1 MEATAGQACCTLS
14 WDSCSL
20 MRYFHRANRG
30 KQEDIAEHCLSDG
43 HSDLAGT
50 FSEVWANALCLD
62 QRPKE
67 HA

>member
-1 MEATAGQACCTLS
+1 
-14 WDSCSL
+14 

-30 KQEDIAEHCLSDG
+30 KQEDIAEQCFSDG